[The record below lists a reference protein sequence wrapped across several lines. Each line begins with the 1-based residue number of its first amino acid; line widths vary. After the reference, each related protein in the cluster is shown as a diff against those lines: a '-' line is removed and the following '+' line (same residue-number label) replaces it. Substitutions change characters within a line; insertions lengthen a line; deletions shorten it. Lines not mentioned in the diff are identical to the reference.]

1 MDIFMQAAIDEALEG
16 LKEGGVPIGAV
27 LVENGR
33 IIGRGRNRRVQ
44 DSDQL
49 MHAEIDCLR
58 HSRLNGGYHDTTL
71 YSTLMPC
78 YLCAGAVVQFGIKKV
93 VVGEEKSAPA
103 ARDFMLSHGIEVVN
117 LEIAQCREMMEEYIS
132 NNRALWDQFLAELNP
147 DLLRPSDSSISIRHH
162 LLPGDV
168 GYIAYLH
175 AAIYAPH
182 QGWDHTFDSYVAIPL
197 AQFALRSSPQ
207 ERIWIAERE
216 GRIVGCV
223 AIVKFSDEEAQLR
236 WLLLLPEVREKG
248 YGRRLVEEA
257 LQFSIEAGY
266 SSVFLWTVST
276 LPAAAGLYRSM
287 GFEERERLTQVIWG
301 REVTEVKY
309 EWAAKK

>member
-49 MHAEIDCLR
+49 MHAEIDCL
-58 HSRLNGGYHDTTL
+58 HNSRLTGGYHNTTL

-117 LEIAQCREMMEEYIS
+117 LEIAQCREMMERFMS
-132 NNRALWDQFLAELNP
+132 NNRELWDGFLAELNP
-147 DLLRPSDSSISIRHH
+147 DLLKPSDPSISIRHH
-162 LLPGDV
+162 LCQATSDISRTCMRLFMLCRKAG
-168 GYIAYLH
+168 
-175 AAIYAPH
+175 
-182 QGWDHTFDSYVAIPL
+182 TIPL
-197 AQFALRSSPQ
+197 TLTLPF
-207 ERIWIAERE
+207 
-216 GRIVGCV
+216 
-223 AIVKFSDEEAQLR
+223 R
-236 WLLLLPEVREKG
+236 WLNLP
-248 YGRRLVEEA
+248 
-257 LQFSIEAGY
+257 
-266 SSVFLWTVST
+266 
-276 LPAAAGLYRSM
+276 
-287 GFEERERLTQVIWG
+287 
-301 REVTEVKY
+301 
-309 EWAAKK
+309 